1 MRIAARCVL
10 VTLIVVLGLGTA
22 VTAPAA
28 AAPSSPAVSA
38 SAVSSSAAPAQT
50 RLWLNVTAVDPT
62 TGAEITAPIVPGA
75 RFQYR
80 FAVYC
85 SQVGPGCLD
94 AKTAFVLPAGI
105 TVSGPA
111 GTANRLVGYDSAT
124 RTVTVYHQERW
135 SYTSSTTGIPS
146 GATRRFAVDA
156 RVEDATAPGRIV
168 LTGTSS
174 ARNAPASNE
183 SAAVTVVAP
192 TGTVSA
198 VGSSSLSATT
208 LIALTKARTTAT
220 LGVRNASTGGAQVAS
235 LTAAVSM
242 PTWDLFYLYEIK
254 PITSMP
260 AGADQ
265 VSLQYC
271 GITNCTDDQYIKLSP
286 VPGSAL
292 ALPAGVN
299 RRGVGGLKFVFSN
312 STGAPLPASTVFS
325 SQAVVFEMRDDY
337 RGSGEVLRPLRPTTA
352 QICTVPEARSA
363 AAGTVR
369 GTDACST
376 FTYQPSPTSLTTSAS
391 FVPDANGSYAA
402 NGKAVEG
409 ASSPVSFVAAAQN
422 TTAFPVTSL
431 GLIRR
436 SLQDYLVDISA
447 VRFTFPAG
455 ATRAEVVLSCGDTQ
469 KASTIPSSSGPVVTI
484 TSTDFCATGKKLSAV
499 SVVFRGSIPTGAVGG
514 LAYHGTLTSAAHPP
528 SVTDTVD
535 SFVDAGASG
544 STGQPAYGT
553 LTVHAPADP
562 TGPVT
567 ADIAYTGGVDA
578 NGRIVRGQPV
588 TYQFT
593 VTNSGSSPA
602 TDLTVG
608 NPGGGVTGVGSVFNA
623 VTLTGVTLTTTP
635 ASLADHLTPEIFDAP
650 NNTWLPVDGATASQV
665 AAAQGVQ
672 FRKIDS
678 DSVPAGAVVT
688 VAVTTTVRSDAPIG
702 GTVVNCLSGWLV
714 NAAGPVPTG
723 DVCAPPVTVGS

>member
-10 VTLIVVLGLGTA
+10 VTLIVALGLGTA

-50 RLWLNVTAVDPT
+50 RIWLNVTAVDPT

-94 AKTAFVLPAGI
+94 AKTTFVIPAGI

-111 GTANRLVGYDSAT
+111 STANRLVQYDSAT

-156 RVEDATAPGRIV
+156 QVQDATAPGRIV

-183 SAAVTVVAP
+183 SAAVTVGVP
-192 TGTVSA
+192 TGTLAS

-220 LGVRNASTGGAQVAS
+220 LGIRNASTGGAQVTS
-235 LTAAVSM
+235 LTAAVSS
-242 PTWDLFYLYEIK
+242 PTWDLFYLYDIK
-254 PITSMP
+254 PITTMP
-260 AGADQ
+260 AGADR

-271 GITNCTDDQYIKLSP
+271 VITNCTADQYIALPP

-292 ALPAGVN
+292 GMPAGVN
-299 RRGVGGLKFVFSN
+299 RRAVGGLKFVFSS
-312 STGAPLPASTVFS
+312 STGTPLPASTTFS
-325 SQAVVFEMRDDY
+325 SQAVEFEMRDDY
-337 RGSGEVLRPLRPTTA
+337 RGSGEVLRPLQPTTA
-352 QICTVPEARSA
+352 QICTVPAVA
-363 AAGTVR
+363 GPAGTVR

-376 FTYQPSPTSLTTSAS
+376 FTYQPSRTSLTTSAS

-436 SLQDYLVDISA
+436 SLYDYLVDISA

-635 ASLADHLTPEIFDAP
+635 ASLADHLTLEIFDAP
-650 NNTWLPVDGATASQV
+650 NNTWLPVDGATARQV

-688 VAVTTTVRSDAPIG
+688 VAVTTMVRSDAPIG

-714 NAAGPVPTG
+714 NNAGPVSTG
-723 DVCAPPVTVGS
+723 DVCAPPVSVGS